1 MSLAKV
7 TIIGQEQFL
16 RQNENQS
23 LFDLLQLPTGIDK
36 DLLTDNILLTA
47 GDFESLYDNP
57 YFFRNMISVWGR
69 KWYRTFDKWVT
80 VLNEEYDPLENYDRK
95 EFWEDQGKMNR
106 KQSTDTTDNLAVSQS
121 TTDNLDVSQS
131 IADTAQQITN
141 STSNTSTTDTQN
153 SESNDTQTTSGT
165 THSKTEDEGNR
176 SNSQVT
182 ENTVS
187 AYDATTYQAA
197 DKSEVTGSETTSSE
211 STTDGTTSTNSSAL
225 TTVEL
230 TGQGTDDNISHS
242 QVDSTDSN
250 ALTRDED
257 RTGSLTRQDARTIAD
272 LVNENRGDNNEH
284 RGRVHGNIGV
294 TTSQQMLT
302 QELEVQR
309 FNLIN
314 EITDI
319 FITEFC
325 VLVYD

>member
-7 TIIGQEQFL
+7 TIVGQEQYL
-16 RQNENQS
+16 QQNENKS
-23 LFDLLQLPTGIDK
+23 LFDLLQLPAGIDK

-47 GDFESLYDNP
+47 GDFESMYDNP

-69 KWYRTFDKWVT
+69 KWYRTFEKWVT
-80 VLNEEYDPLENYDRK
+80 VLSEEYDPLENYDRK

-106 KQSTDTTDNLAVSQS
+106 KQSTDTTDNLAVSQNMQ
-121 TTDNLDVSQS
+121 D
-131 IADTAQQITN
+131 AAQTITN

-165 THSKTEDEGNR
+165 THSKTEDEGSR
-176 SNSQVT
+176 QNSTVT

-197 DKSEVTGSETTSSE
+197 DKSEVTGSESTNSE

-242 QVDSTDSN
+242 QVDSTDTN
-250 ALTRDED
+250 N
-257 RTGSLTRQDARTIAD
+257 LTRQDARTIAD

>member
-7 TIIGQEQFL
+7 TIVGQEQYL
-16 RQNENQS
+16 QQNENKS

-69 KWYRTFDKWVT
+69 KWYRTFEKWVA
-80 VLNEEYDPLENYDRK
+80 VLGEEYDPLENYDRK

-106 KQSTDTTDNLAVSQS
+106 KQSTDTTDNLAVSQNMQ
-121 TTDNLDVSQS
+121 D
-131 IADTAQQITN
+131 AAQTITN

-165 THSKTEDEGNR
+165 THSKTEDEGSR
-176 SNSQVT
+176 QNSTVT

-197 DKSEVTGSETTSSE
+197 DKSEVTGSETTNSE

-242 QVDSTDSN
+242 QVDSTDTN
-250 ALTRDED
+250 N
-257 RTGSLTRQDARTIAD
+257 LTRQDARTIAD

-294 TTSQQMLT
+294 TTSQQMLA

>member
-16 RQNENQS
+16 QQNENKS
-23 LFDLLQLPTGIDK
+23 LFDLLQLPSGIDK

-69 KWYRTFDKWVT
+69 KWYRTFDKWLT
-80 VLNEEYDPLENYDRK
+80 VLNEDYDPLENYDRK

-106 KQSTDTTDNLAVSQS
+106 KESTDTTDNLAVSQAIQ
-121 TTDNLDVSQS
+121 D
-131 IADTAQQITN
+131 AAQVVTN

-153 SESNDTQTTSGT
+153 SETNDTTSATEGTDTT
-165 THSKTEDEGNR
+165 
-176 SNSQVT
+176 V

-187 AYDATTYQAA
+187 AYDSTTYQPA
-197 DKSEVTGSETTSSE
+197 DKSVTDVDNTS
-211 STTDGTTSTNSSAL
+211 NSSTRTTLAL
-225 TTVEL
+225 I
-230 TGQGTDDNISHS
+230 GQGTDNNASHS
-242 QVDSTDSN
+242 QVDSTDAN
-250 ALTRDED
+250 N
-257 RTGSLTRQDARTIAD
+257 LTRQDARTIAD
-272 LVNENRGDNNEH
+272 VVNENRGDNNEH

>member
-23 LFDLLQLPTGIDK
+23 LFDLLQLPAGIDK
-36 DLLTDNILLTA
+36 DLLADNILLTA

-69 KWYRTFDKWVT
+69 KWYRTFDKWIT

-106 KQSTDTTDNLAVSQS
+106 KESTDTTDNLAVSQAIQ
-121 TTDNLDVSQS
+121 D
-131 IADTAQQITN
+131 AAQTITN

-153 SESNDTQTTSGT
+153 SESNDTQNSESNDTQSVIGSTDTT
-165 THSKTEDEGNR
+165 
-176 SNSQVT
+176 T

-187 AYDATTYQAA
+187 AYDSATYQPA
-197 DKSEVTGSETTSSE
+197 DKSVSEVDNTSDTSARTTS
-211 STTDGTTSTNSSAL
+211 NSSAR
-225 TTVEL
+225 TTVAL
-230 TGQGTDDNISHS
+230 TGQGTDTNASHS
-242 QVDSTDSN
+242 QVDSTDTN
-250 ALTRDED
+250 N
-257 RTGSLTRQDARTIAD
+257 LTRQDARTIAD
-272 LVNENRGDNNEH
+272 VVNENRGDNNEH
-284 RGRVHGNIGV
+284 RGRIHGNIGV
-294 TTSQQMLT
+294 KTSQSMLAE
-302 QELEVQR
+302 ELEVQR
-309 FNLIN
+309 FNIIN

>member
-23 LFDLLQLPTGIDK
+23 LFDLLQLPAGIDK
-36 DLLTDNILLTA
+36 DLLADNILLTA

-69 KWYRTFDKWVT
+69 KWYRTFDKWIT

-106 KQSTDTTDNLAVSQS
+106 KESTDTTDNLAVSQAIQ
-121 TTDNLDVSQS
+121 D
-131 IADTAQQITN
+131 AAQTITN

-153 SESNDTQTTSGT
+153 SESNDTQNSESNDTQNSESNDTQNSESNDTQSVIGSTDTT
-165 THSKTEDEGNR
+165 
-176 SNSQVT
+176 T

-187 AYDATTYQAA
+187 AYDSATYQPA
-197 DKSEVTGSETTSSE
+197 DKSVSEVDNTSDTSARTTS
-211 STTDGTTSTNSSAL
+211 NSSARTTSNSSAR
-225 TTVEL
+225 TTVAL
-230 TGQGTDDNISHS
+230 TGQGTDTNASHS
-242 QVDSTDSN
+242 QVDSTDTN
-250 ALTRDED
+250 N
-257 RTGSLTRQDARTIAD
+257 LTRQDARTIAD
-272 LVNENRGDNNEH
+272 VVNENRGDNNEH
-284 RGRVHGNIGV
+284 RGRIHGNIGV
-294 TTSQQMLT
+294 KTSQSMLAE
-302 QELEVQR
+302 ELEVQR
-309 FNLIN
+309 FNIIN

>member
-106 KQSTDTTDNLAVSQS
+106 KESTDTTDNLAVSQAIQ
-121 TTDNLDVSQS
+121 DAAQS
-131 IADTAQQITN
+131 ITN

-153 SESNDTQTTSGT
+153 SESNDTQSVTGSTDTT
-165 THSKTEDEGNR
+165 
-176 SNSQVT
+176 T

-187 AYDATTYQAA
+187 AYDSATYQPA
-197 DKSEVTGSETTSSE
+197 DKSVSDVDNTSS
-211 STTDGTTSTNSSAL
+211 SSAR
-225 TTVEL
+225 TTVAL
-230 TGQGTDDNISHS
+230 TGQGTDANASHS
-242 QVDSTDSN
+242 QVDSTDTN
-250 ALTRDED
+250 N
-257 RTGSLTRQDARTIAD
+257 LTRQDARTIAD
-272 LVNENRGDNNEH
+272 VVNENRGDNNEH
-284 RGRVHGNIGV
+284 RGRIHGNIGV
-294 TTSQQMLT
+294 KTSQSMLAE
-302 QELEVQR
+302 ELEVQR
-309 FNLIN
+309 FNIIN

>member
-7 TIIGQEQFL
+7 TIVGQEQYL
-16 RQNENQS
+16 QQNENKS

-69 KWYRTFDKWVT
+69 KWYRTFEKWVA
-80 VLNEEYDPLENYDRK
+80 VLSEEYDPLENYDRK

-106 KQSTDTTDNLAVSQS
+106 KQSTDTTDNLAVSQNMQ
-121 TTDNLDVSQS
+121 D
-131 IADTAQQITN
+131 AAQTITN

-165 THSKTEDEGNR
+165 THSKTEDEGSR
-176 SNSQVT
+176 QNSTVT

-197 DKSEVTGSETTSSE
+197 DKSEVTGSETTNSE

-242 QVDSTDSN
+242 QVDSTDTN
-250 ALTRDED
+250 N
-257 RTGSLTRQDARTIAD
+257 LTRQDARTIAD

>member
-7 TIIGQEQFL
+7 TIVGQEQYL
-16 RQNENQS
+16 QQNENKS
-23 LFDLLQLPTGIDK
+23 LFDLLQLPAGIDK

-47 GDFESLYDNP
+47 GDFESMYDNP

-69 KWYRTFDKWVT
+69 KWYRTFEKWVT
-80 VLNEEYDPLENYDRK
+80 VLSEEYDPLENYDRK

-106 KQSTDTTDNLAVSQS
+106 KQSTDTTDNLAVSQNMQ
-121 TTDNLDVSQS
+121 D
-131 IADTAQQITN
+131 AAQTITN

-153 SESNDTQTTSGT
+153 SQSNDTQTTSGT
-165 THSKTEDEGNR
+165 THSKTEDEGSR
-176 SNSQVT
+176 QNSTVT

-197 DKSEVTGSETTSSE
+197 DKSEVTGSESTNSE

-242 QVDSTDSN
+242 QVDSTDTN
-250 ALTRDED
+250 N
-257 RTGSLTRQDARTIAD
+257 LTRQDARTIAD